1 MRATNSLLPSLLR
14 KPESGI
20 SGVFSQGLQVYG
32 RGGKLIYE
40 RFLEPEIITE
50 VVQFCCKE
58 KLSLVAYVGDRIIC
72 QQRDAQ
78 TDSIVVY
85 KEPLPEEFPLGL
97 ERLEEL
103 RGLKVNKLIVL
114 AHEEELLRT
123 RPALSTRLEA
133 LATITKAQAGMLEI
147 LPLGASKG
155 VGVQKLLEHLNIHP
169 ERVLAIGDGE
179 NDIEMLRMVGL
190 SVAMGNAKEIVQAAA
205 HVVGPRNTDDGVAKV
220 LEEVRRHL
228 DRSAP
233 PRV

>member
-1 MRATNSLLPSLLR
+1 MRATNSLLPNLLKR
-14 KPESGI
+14 PESAI

-40 RFLEPEIITE
+40 RFLDSE
-50 VVQFCCKE
+50 VIAEVADFCHTE
-58 KLSLVAYVGDRIIC
+58 KLSLIAYVGDKIMC
-72 QQRDAQ
+72 KQRDTH

-97 ERLEEL
+97 ERLDEL

-114 AHEEELLRT
+114 AHESELVRA
-123 RPALSTRLEA
+123 RPALSARLDA

-169 ERVLAIGDGE
+169 DRVLAIGDGE
-179 NDIEMLRMVGL
+179 NDIEMLQMVGL

-205 HVVGPRNTDDGVAKV
+205 HVVGPRNTEDGVAKV
-220 LEEVRRHL
+220 LNEVRRHI
-228 DRSAP
+228 DRA
-233 PRV
+233 VQ